1 MSDYVSVEEQ
11 DRVRH
16 IVLDRPEKRN
26 AINHGM
32 VLELRD
38 AARDAFEAPDVH
50 CVVLRGEGK
59 SFSAGIDVY
68 ELGSIG
74 AGAAMLRPF
83 RRDCIE
89 LVNLLEEMP
98 KPVIAQIHG
107 ACLGL
112 GAEIALACDLRVM
125 AGDALFG
132 LPETKLGLIPDVG
145 GSSRLPAVVGLG
157 IAKELIMTG
166 RTIDAAE
173 CHRIG
178 VANRVAAAA
187 ELESTTQE
195 LVDEL
200 LAAAPLAAGLAKRV
214 LDGIAKPTLA
224 ASLEQEVQV
233 QQTLVATDDFRE
245 AGAAFME
252 KRPPRFTG
260 APPGAPTPERER
272 EPA

>member
-1 MSDYVSVEEQ
+1 MSEYVSVEER

-16 IVLDRPEKRN
+16 IVLDRPDKRN
-26 AINHGM
+26 AIHHDM

-38 AARDAFEAPDVH
+38 AARDAYEATDVH
-50 CVVLRGEGK
+50 CVILRGEGRA
-59 SFSAGIDVY
+59 FSAGIDISQ
-68 ELGSIG
+68 LGNLG
-74 AGAAMLRPF
+74 GAALLRPF

-112 GAEIALACDLRVM
+112 GAEIALACDMRVM
-125 AGDALFG
+125 SEDALFG

-173 CHRIG
+173 CLRIG
-178 VANRVAAAA
+178 AANRIAPPDQLASA
-187 ELESTTQE
+187 TQS
-195 LVDEL
+195 LVEEL

-214 LDGIAKPTLA
+214 LDGVAKPTLA
-224 ASLEQEVQV
+224 ASLEQEVST
-233 QQTLVATDDFRE
+233 QQLLVATDDFRE
-245 AGAAFME
+245 AGMAYLE

-260 APPGAPTPERER
+260 TPPGAPVPEPER
-272 EPA
+272 A

>member
-1 MSDYVSVEEQ
+1 MSEYVSVEEH

-16 IVLDRPEKRN
+16 IVLDRPDKRN
-26 AINHGM
+26 AINHDM

-38 AARDAFEAPDVH
+38 AARDAYEAPDVF
-50 CVVLRGEGK
+50 CVIVRGEGRA
-59 SFSAGIDVY
+59 FSAGIDVFQLGG
-68 ELGSIG
+68 LGS
-74 AGAAMLRPF
+74 AASLRPF
-83 RRDCIE
+83 RRDCVE

-107 ACLGL
+107 PCLGL

-125 AGDALFG
+125 ADDALFG

-178 VANRVAAAA
+178 AANRVAPTADLEAA
-187 ELESTTQE
+187 TQA

-214 LDGIAKPTLA
+214 LDGVAKPTLA
-224 ASLEQEVQV
+224 ASLEQEVSI

-252 KRPPRFTG
+252 KRQPNFTG
-260 APPGAPTPERER
+260 APPGGAPVAEPER
-272 EPA
+272 A

>member
-1 MSDYVSVEEQ
+1 MSEYVSVEDR

-16 IVLDRPEKRN
+16 IVLDRPDKRN
-26 AINHGM
+26 AINHDM

-38 AARDAFEAPDVH
+38 AARNAFEAADIH
-50 CVVLRGEGK
+50 CVVVHGEGK
-59 SFSAGIDVY
+59 AFSAGIDVY
-68 ELGSIG
+68 QLGNIG
-74 AGAAMLRPF
+74 AGAAMLRGF

-89 LVNLLEEMP
+89 FANLLEEMP

-112 GAEIALACDLRVM
+112 GAEIALACDLRVL
-125 AGDALFG
+125 ADDTLFG

-178 VANRVAAAA
+178 IANRVAGASEIEEA
-187 ELESTTQE
+187 TQE

-200 LAAAPLAAGLAKRV
+200 LEAAPLASGLAKRV
-214 LDGIAKPTLA
+214 IDGIAKPTLA
-224 ASLEQEVQV
+224 TSLEQEVSI

-260 APPGAPTPERER
+260 APPGTPVREPER
-272 EPA
+272 A

>member
-1 MSDYVSVEEQ
+1 MSEYVSVEER

-16 IVLDRPEKRN
+16 IILNRPDKRN
-26 AINHGM
+26 AIHHDM

-38 AARDAFEAPDVH
+38 AAREAYEATDAH
-50 CVVLRGEGK
+50 CVILRGEGRA
-59 SFSAGIDVY
+59 FSAGIDISQ
-68 ELGSIG
+68 LGNLG
-74 AGAAMLRPF
+74 GAALLRPF

-112 GAEIALACDLRVM
+112 GAEIALACDMRVM
-125 AGDALFG
+125 SEDALFG

-173 CHRIG
+173 CLRIG
-178 VANRVAAAA
+178 AANRVAPLE
-187 ELESTTQE
+187 ELESATQV
-195 LVDEL
+195 LVEEL

-214 LDGIAKPTLA
+214 LDGVAKPTLA
-224 ASLEQEVQV
+224 ASLEQEVSM
-233 QQTLVATDDFRE
+233 QQLLVATDDFRE
-245 AGAAFME
+245 AGMAFLE

-260 APPGAPTPERER
+260 APPGAPVPEPER
-272 EPA
+272 A

>member
-1 MSDYVSVEEQ
+1 MSEYVSISDQ

-26 AINHGM
+26 AIHHDM
-32 VLELRD
+32 VLELRE
-38 AARDAFEAPDVH
+38 AAREAYEDPDVH
-50 CVVLRGEGK
+50 VVIVRGEGK
-59 SFSAGIDVY
+59 GFSAGIDVSQ
-68 ELGSIG
+68 LGNLG
-74 AGAAMLRPF
+74 GAALLRPF

-89 LVNLLEEMP
+89 VVNLLEEMP

-112 GAEIALACDLRVM
+112 GAEIALACDMRVM
-125 AGDALFG
+125 ADDTLFG

-145 GSSRLPAVVGLG
+145 GSTRLPAVVGLG

-178 VANRVAAAA
+178 AANRVAPAG
-187 ELESTTQE
+187 ELEDATQS

-200 LAAAPLAAGLAKRV
+200 LAVAPLAAGLAKRV
-214 LDGIAKPTLA
+214 LDGVAKPTLA
-224 ASLEQEVQV
+224 ASLEQEVSY
-233 QQTLVATDDFRE
+233 QQLLVATEDFRE
-245 AGAAFME
+245 AGMAFME
-252 KRPPRFTG
+252 KRPPQFTG
-260 APPGAPTPERER
+260 APPAGAPVPEPER
-272 EPA
+272 A

>member
-1 MSDYVSVEEQ
+1 MSEYVSVEEAE
-11 DRVRH
+11 RVHH

-26 AINHGM
+26 AIHHEM

-38 AARDAFEAPDVH
+38 AAREAFEASDVH
-50 CVVLRGEGK
+50 CVVVRGAGK
-59 SFSAGIDVY
+59 AFSAGIDVFQ
-68 ELGSIG
+68 LGNFG
-74 AGAAMLRPF
+74 GGTGLLRPF

-107 ACLGL
+107 PCLGL
-112 GAEIALACDLRVM
+112 GAEIALACDMRVM
-125 AGDALFG
+125 AEDALFG

-173 CHRIG
+173 CLRIG
-178 VANRVAAAA
+178 VANRLAPAGD
-187 ELESTTQE
+187 LESATQA

-214 LDGIAKPTLA
+214 LDGVAKPTLA
-224 ASLEQEVQV
+224 ASLEQEVSI
-233 QQTLVATDDFRE
+233 QQTLVATEDFRE

-252 KRPPRFTG
+252 KRQPRFTG
-260 APPGAPTPERER
+260 APPAPAPVAEPEH
-272 EPA
+272 A

>member
-1 MSDYVSVEEQ
+1 MSEYVSVEEQ

-16 IVLDRPEKRN
+16 IVLDRPDKRN
-26 AINHGM
+26 AINHDM

-38 AARDAFEAPDVH
+38 AAREAYEAPDVF
-50 CVVLRGEGK
+50 CVIVRGEGRA
-59 SFSAGIDVY
+59 FSAGIDVFQ
-68 ELGSIG
+68 LGNLGGG
-74 AGAAMLRPF
+74 ATLLRPF

-107 ACLGL
+107 ACIGL

-125 AGDALFG
+125 ADDALFA

-178 VANRVAAAA
+178 AANRVAPAG
-187 ELESTTQE
+187 ELETVTQA

-200 LAAAPLAAGLAKRV
+200 LAASPLAAGLAKRV
-214 LDGIAKPTLA
+214 LDGVAKPTLA
-224 ASLEQEVQV
+224 ASLEQEVSI

-252 KRPPRFTG
+252 KRAPNFTG
-260 APPGAPTPERER
+260 APPGAPVPEPER
-272 EPA
+272 A

>member
-1 MSDYVSVEEQ
+1 MSEYVSVEDR

-16 IVLDRPEKRN
+16 IVLDRPDKRN
-26 AINHGM
+26 AIHHDM

-38 AARDAFEAPDVH
+38 AARETYEASDIH
-50 CVVLRGEGK
+50 CVVVRGEGRA
-59 SFSAGIDVY
+59 FSAGIDIGQ
-68 ELGSIG
+68 LGSVGG
-74 AGAAMLRPF
+74 ANLLRPF
-83 RRDCIE
+83 RRDCVE

-112 GAEIALACDLRVM
+112 GAEIALACDMRVM
-125 AGDALFG
+125 SDDALFG

-157 IAKELIMTG
+157 VAKELIMTG
-166 RTIDAAE
+166 RTIDATE

-178 VANRVAAAA
+178 AANRVVPA
-187 ELESTTQE
+187 ERLEAETQS

-200 LAAAPLAAGLAKRV
+200 LSAAPLAAGLAKRV
-214 LDGIAKPTLA
+214 LDGVAKPTLA
-224 ASLEQEVQV
+224 ASLEQEVSI
-233 QQTLVATDDFRE
+233 QQILVGTEDFRE
-245 AGAAFME
+245 AGMAYLE

-260 APPGAPTPERER
+260 AAPGTPLPET

>member
-1 MSDYVSVEEQ
+1 MSEYVSVEDR

-26 AINHGM
+26 AINHDM

-38 AARDAFEAPDVH
+38 AAREAYEAPDVH
-50 CVVLRGEGK
+50 CVVLRGEGQ
-59 SFSAGIDVY
+59 SFSAGIDVFQ
-68 ELGSIG
+68 LGSMG
-74 AGAAMLRPF
+74 GGTALLRPF

-98 KPVIAQIHG
+98 KPVVAQIHG

-112 GAEIALACDLRVM
+112 GAEIALACDIRVM
-125 AGDALFG
+125 ADDTKFG

-166 RTIDAAE
+166 RSIDAAE

-178 VANRVAAAA
+178 AANRVAPAA
-187 ELESTTQE
+187 ELEAATQS

-200 LAAAPLAAGLAKRV
+200 LSAAPLAVGLSKRV

-224 ASLEQEVQV
+224 TSLELEVSI
-233 QQTLVATDDFRE
+233 QQILVATDDFRE

-252 KRPPRFTG
+252 KRPARFTG
-260 APPGAPTPERER
+260 APPGAAPVAEPER
-272 EPA
+272 A

>member
-1 MSDYVSVEEQ
+1 MSEYVSVEER

-16 IVLDRPEKRN
+16 IVLDRPDKRN
-26 AINHGM
+26 AIHHDM

-38 AARDAFEAPDVH
+38 AARDAYEATDVH
-50 CVVLRGEGK
+50 CVILRGEGRA
-59 SFSAGIDVY
+59 FSAGIDISQ
-68 ELGSIG
+68 LGNLG
-74 AGAAMLRPF
+74 GAALLRPF

-112 GAEIALACDLRVM
+112 GAEIALACDMRVM
-125 AGDALFG
+125 SEDALFG

-173 CHRIG
+173 CLRIG
-178 VANRVAAAA
+178 AANRIAPPDQLASA
-187 ELESTTQE
+187 TQS
-195 LVDEL
+195 LVEEL

-214 LDGIAKPTLA
+214 LDGVAKPTLA
-224 ASLEQEVQV
+224 ASLEQEVST
-233 QQTLVATDDFRE
+233 QQATDDFRE
-245 AGAAFME
+245 AGMAYLE

-260 APPGAPTPERER
+260 TPPGAPVPEPER
-272 EPA
+272 A

>member
-1 MSDYVSVEEQ
+1 MSEYVSVEER

-16 IVLDRPEKRN
+16 IVLDRPDKRN
-26 AINHGM
+26 AIHHDM

-38 AARDAFEAPDVH
+38 AAREAYEATDVH
-50 CVVLRGEGK
+50 CVIVRGEGRA
-59 SFSAGIDVY
+59 FSAGIDIGQ
-68 ELGSIG
+68 LGNLG
-74 AGAAMLRPF
+74 GAALLRPF

-107 ACLGL
+107 PCLGL

-125 AGDALFG
+125 SEDAVFG

-173 CHRIG
+173 CLRIG
-178 VANRVAAAA
+178 AANRVAPLDQ
-187 ELESTTQE
+187 LESATQS
-195 LVDEL
+195 LVEEL
-200 LAAAPLAAGLAKRV
+200 LTAAPLAAGLAKRV
-214 LDGIAKPTLA
+214 LDGVAKPTLA
-224 ASLEQEVQV
+224 ASLEQEVSMQQV
-233 QQTLVATDDFRE
+233 LVATDDFRE
-245 AGAAFME
+245 AGMAYLE

-260 APPGAPTPERER
+260 TPPGAPLPEPER
-272 EPA
+272 A

>member
-1 MSDYVSVEEQ
+1 
-11 DRVRH
+11 
-16 IVLDRPEKRN
+16 
-26 AINHGM
+26 M

-38 AARDAFEAPDVH
+38 AAREAYEATDVH
-50 CVVLRGEGK
+50 CVILRGEGRA
-59 SFSAGIDVY
+59 FSAGIDISQ
-68 ELGSIG
+68 LGNLG
-74 AGAAMLRPF
+74 GAALLRPF

-112 GAEIALACDLRVM
+112 GAEIALACDMRVM
-125 AGDALFG
+125 SEDALFG

-145 GSSRLPAVVGLG
+145 GTSRLPAVVGLG

-173 CHRIG
+173 SLRIG
-178 VANRVAAAA
+178 AANRVAPLDQ
-187 ELESTTQE
+187 LESVTQS
-195 LVDEL
+195 LVEEL

-214 LDGIAKPTLA
+214 LDGVAKPTLA
-224 ASLEQEVQV
+224 ASLEQEVSM
-233 QQTLVATDDFRE
+233 QQLLVATDDFRE
-245 AGAAFME
+245 AGMAFLE

-260 APPGAPTPERER
+260 APPGAPLPEPER
-272 EPA
+272 A

>member
-1 MSDYVSVEEQ
+1 MSEYVSVEEQ

-26 AINHGM
+26 AIHHDM

-38 AARDAFEAPDVH
+38 AAREACEAPDVH
-50 CVVLRGEGK
+50 VRDRAGRGRGVQRRHRRVA
-59 SFSAGIDVY
+59 AGRTRRR
-68 ELGSIG
+68 
-74 AGAAMLRPF
+74 GAAAPLSP
-83 RRDCIE
+83 DCIE

-107 ACLGL
+107 PCLGL
-112 GAEIALACDLRVM
+112 GAEIALACDMRVM
-125 AGDALFG
+125 AADALFG

-178 VANRVAAAA
+178 AANRVAPAADLDA
-187 ELESTTQE
+187 ATQA

-200 LAAAPLAAGLAKRV
+200 LTAAPLAAGLAKRV
-214 LDGIAKPTLA
+214 LDGVAKPTLA
-224 ASLEQEVQV
+224 TSLELEVSM

-245 AGAAFME
+245 AGMAFME
-252 KRPPRFTG
+252 KRKPRFTG
-260 APPGAPTPERER
+260 APPGGAPVAEPER
-272 EPA
+272 A

>member
-1 MSDYVSVEEQ
+1 MSEYVSVEDTE
-11 DRVRH
+11 RVRH
-16 IVLDRPEKRN
+16 IILDRPDKRN
-26 AINHGM
+26 AIHHDM

-38 AARDAFEAPDVH
+38 AARDAYEATDVH
-50 CVVLRGEGK
+50 CVILRGEGRA
-59 SFSAGIDVY
+59 FSAGIDIY
-68 ELGSIG
+68 QLGNLG
-74 AGAAMLRPF
+74 GVALLRPF

-125 AGDALFG
+125 ADDALFG

-178 VANRVAAAA
+178 AANRIAPAAQLEAA
-187 ELESTTQE
+187 TQA

-214 LDGIAKPTLA
+214 LDGVAKPTLA
-224 ASLEQEVQV
+224 ASLEQEVSI

-245 AGAAFME
+245 AGAAYME
-252 KRPPRFTG
+252 KRPARFTG
-260 APPGAPTPERER
+260 APPGGAPVREPER
-272 EPA
+272 A

>member
-1 MSDYVSVEEQ
+1 MSEYVSVEDTE
-11 DRVRH
+11 RVRH
-16 IVLDRPEKRN
+16 IILDRPDKRN
-26 AINHGM
+26 AIHHDM

-38 AARDAFEAPDVH
+38 AAREAYEATDVH
-50 CVVLRGEGK
+50 CVIVRGEGRA
-59 SFSAGIDVY
+59 FSAGIDIHQ
-68 ELGSIG
+68 LGNLG
-74 AGAAMLRPF
+74 GAALLRPF
-83 RRDCIE
+83 RRDCVE

-112 GAEIALACDLRVM
+112 GAEIALACDMRVM
-125 AGDALFG
+125 SEDALFG

-178 VANRVAAAA
+178 AANRVVPMDRLEA
-187 ELESTTQE
+187 ETQA

-200 LAAAPLAAGLAKRV
+200 LTAAPLAAGLAKRV
-214 LDGIAKPTLA
+214 LDGVAKPTLA
-224 ASLEQEVQV
+224 ASLEQEVSIQQV
-233 QQTLVATDDFRE
+233 LVGTEDFRE
-245 AGAAFME
+245 AGMAYME

-260 APPGAPTPERER
+260 APPGAPVPEPER
-272 EPA
+272 A